1 MIFKIKHNLLDFFN
15 FFGMSDVE
23 TVEMTFHQ
31 DTEKLVHI
39 KVSSKYPSTDI
50 IIRSKPVWNDLQY
63 ITYNVSSLL
72 RFVIVQ

>member
-1 MIFKIKHNLLDFFN
+1 MIFKIKDNLLDFFN

-23 TVEMTFHQ
+23 TVERTFHQ

-50 IIRSKPVWNDLQY
+50 VIRSKLVWNDLQY
-63 ITYNVSSLL
+63 IAYNVSSLL

>member
-1 MIFKIKHNLLDFFN
+1 MIFKIKDNLLDFFN
-15 FFGMSDVE
+15 FFGTSDVE
-23 TVEMTFHQ
+23 TFHQ

-50 IIRSKPVWNDLQY
+50 IIRSKLVWNDLQY
-63 ITYNVSSLL
+63 IAYNVSSLL

>member
-1 MIFKIKHNLLDFFN
+1 MIFKIKDNLLDFFN
-15 FFGMSDVE
+15 FFGVSD
-23 TVEMTFHQ
+23 VEMTFHQ

-63 ITYNVSSLL
+63 IPT
-72 RFVIVQ
+72 